1 MSHNECPQKSSFFVQ
16 KFTFHT
22 NDTACNNVFA
32 LVLFSTRCRKT
43 RDKSPVFFSFSTFSK
58 HSSIE
63 SENKTNDAK
72 DSRIPQDL
80 VNLTVIQKKEEKFFP
95 YYFFLNYSQ
104 LHSLIFLLLTLIP
117 ALLFKKRK
125 D

>member
-1 MSHNECPQKSSFFVQ
+1 MNALKKVLFFVQ

-22 NDTACNNVFA
+22 NDTACNNVFVI
-32 LVLFSTRCRKT
+32 VLFSTRCRKT
-43 RDKSPVFFSFSTFSK
+43 QDKSPVFSSFRFSK

-80 VNLTVIQKKEEKFFP
+80 VNLTVIQKKEEKKISLFF
-95 YYFFLNYSQ
+95 F
-104 LHSLIFLLLTLIP
+104 
-117 ALLFKKRK
+117 
-125 D
+125 

>member
-43 RDKSPVFFSFSTFSK
+43 RDKSPVLSSFRFSK

-80 VNLTVIQKKEEKFFP
+80 VNLTVIQKKGRKKFFP
-95 YYFFLNYSQ
+95 
-104 LHSLIFLLLTLIP
+104 IF
-117 ALLFKKRK
+117 
-125 D
+125 

>member
-22 NDTACNNVFA
+22 NDTACNNVVFA

-43 RDKSPVFFSFSTFSK
+43 RDKSPVFISFSTFSK
-58 HSSIE
+58 HSSNE

-80 VNLTVIQKKEEKFFP
+80 VNLTDIQKRKKIFFS
-95 YYFFLNYSQ
+95 YFFLNYSQ
-104 LHSLIFLLLTLIP
+104 HHSLIFLLLTLIP

>member
-1 MSHNECPQKSSFFVQ
+1 MPSKKFFFFVQ

-22 NDTACNNVFA
+22 NDTACNNVVFV
-32 LVLFSTRCRKT
+32 LELFSTRCRKT
-43 RDKSPVFFSFSTFSK
+43 QDKSPVFSSFRFSK

-80 VNLTVIQKKEEKFFP
+80 VNLTVIQKKEEKIFFP
-95 YYFFLNYSQ
+95 IFVNYSI
-104 LHSLIFLLLTLIP
+104 H
-117 ALLFKKRK
+117 
-125 D
+125 

>member
-80 VNLTVIQKKEEKFFP
+80 VNLTDIQKRKKNFFS
-95 YYFFLNYSQ
+95 YFF
-104 LHSLIFLLLTLIP
+104 
-117 ALLFKKRK
+117 
-125 D
+125 